1 MLQALQAQRQLG
13 QLAARLQ
20 RVQSSGQLAGERL
33 CGLDAHVQGPPN
45 LGAGLLVL
53 SLALACGGLLVW
65 RREARDLGY
74 DR

>member
-33 CGLDAHVQGPPN
+33 CGPDAHVQGPPY

-53 SLALACGGLLVW
+53 PLAFGGLVAW
-65 RREARDLGY
+65 CREARDLGY